1 MKDQATKADKSR
13 RWKALSQAQ
22 LNAIDCLLAGMTDT
36 ETATDPRVNVTRQ
49 TVWEWRV
56 NDVLF
61 RGELQQ
67 RRATLWSSTRE
78 KLRGLLGKAVANI
91 SGAIEAGDVSASWN
105 LLRCLNM
112 FGDGTGNA
120 VHGANI
126 EYELRQQ
133 AINRSRTEYDQL
145 SADGSMNGALSRMN
159 FNEPQRTEE
168 ILAELMDKYTDAD
181 E

>member
-1 MKDQATKADKSR
+1 
-13 RWKALSQAQ
+13 
-22 LNAIDCLLAGMTDT
+22 
-36 ETATDPRVNVTRQ
+36 
-49 TVWEWRV
+49 
-56 NDVLF
+56 
-61 RGELQQ
+61 
-67 RRATLWSSTRE
+67 
-78 KLRGLLGKAVANI
+78 
-91 SGAIEAGDVSASWN
+91 
-105 LLRCLNM
+105 M

-120 VHGANI
+120 VHRGNI